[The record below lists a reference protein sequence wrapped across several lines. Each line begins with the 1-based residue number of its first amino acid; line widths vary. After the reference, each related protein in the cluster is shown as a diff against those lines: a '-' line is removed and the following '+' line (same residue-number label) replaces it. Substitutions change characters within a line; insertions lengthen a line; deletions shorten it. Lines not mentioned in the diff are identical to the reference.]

1 METESSSAPAALPPP
16 PQQPGGW
23 GPQQDNGA
31 QQGWGQPVTG
41 QPHGMGPAPG
51 IGPPGLGAPP
61 GIGPPGLGAPPGI
74 GPPGAGQP
82 GMPPPPP
89 TPRSQWTVEDAK
101 RGVWEVPGSE
111 GLLYTKL
118 DDRFTCIP
126 CNECKGGGFDLM
138 HKEAWEAHISGRT
151 HKNVCGDNR

>member
-1 METESSSAPAALPPP
+1 METESSSVPAALPPP

-23 GPQQDNGA
+23 APPQGNGA

-41 QPHGMGPAPG
+41 QPHGMGPTPG
-51 IGPPGLGAPP
+51 IGPPSLSAPP
-61 GIGPPGLGAPPGI
+61 GF

-82 GMPPPPP
+82 GMRPPP
-89 TPRSQWTVEDAK
+89 TPRPEWTVEDAK
-101 RGVWEVPGSE
+101 RGVWEVSGSE

-138 HKEAWEAHISGRT
+138 RKEAWEAHISGKP
-151 HKNVCGDNR
+151 HKNVCRLNR